1 MSEMEIIKAYW
12 EIPYKRREELRKQLK
27 EQSRQDVHSIIRMYC
42 NEMCILIGGHI
53 DANSR
58 QQKDVDARMVLAY
71 VLTQKGFSNN
81 QIGEVLLKDH
91 STIHHLSTSLKFD
104 VEHKLK
110 TSAALLLEKYENR
123 LKEYGI

>member
-27 EQSRQDVHSIIRMYC
+27 EQSKKNATAVIKMYC
-42 NEMCILIGGHI
+42 NEMCILIGEHI

-58 QQKDVDARMVLAY
+58 QQKHIDARMVLSY
-71 VLTQKGFSNN
+71 VLTKKGFTNA

-91 STIHHLSTSLKFD
+91 STINHLSSSLRFD
-104 VEHKLK
+104 VDHNFK
-110 TSAALLLEKYENR
+110 TSAFLLLEEFQKRIEQ
-123 LKEYGI
+123 L

>member
-27 EQSRQDVHSIIRMYC
+27 EQSKKNATAVIKRYC
-42 NEMCILIGGHI
+42 NEMCILIGEHI

-58 QQKDVDARMVLAY
+58 QQKHIDARMVLSY
-71 VLTQKGFSNN
+71 VLTKKGFTNA

-91 STIHHLSTSLKFD
+91 STINHLSSSLRFD
-104 VEHKLK
+104 VDHNFK
-110 TSAALLLEKYENR
+110 TSAFLLLEKFQKRIEQ
-123 LKEYGI
+123 L